1 MKELTKHW
9 SLDTITKTNILVSIY
24 FVGSRKSK
32 QVEQTHHHWKC
43 DRKILYCGD
52 KYKIRGCRMDGTRKF
67 FHAWW
72 QGAAIGRR
80 ECDRGVYPSLCVQF
94 LKLQQ
99 GVGSLSGLVFPW
111 RRSQLLKFLTFFGSG
126 RFFFFLLV
134 EHKRRVKKK
143 IMLITIDMII
153 IVANRK
159 NINCKRI
166 QTSCG
171 F

>member
-1 MKELTKHW
+1 MGEVKELTKHW
-9 SLDTITKTNILVSIY
+9 SLDTITRTNILVSIY

-67 FHAWW
+67 FYAWW

-80 ECDRGVYPSLCVQF
+80 ECDRGVYPSLCVVP
-94 LKLQQ
+94 KTAARCW
-99 GVGSLSGLVFPW
+99 LSVWFGFPMEKVSTPQVFDVLW
-111 RRSQLLKFLTFFGSG
+111 IRQI
-126 RFFFFLLV
+126 FFFLLV

-143 IMLITIDMII
+143 NHACNHRHD
-153 IVANRK
+153 NHSGK
-159 NINCKRI
+159 
-166 QTSCG
+166 
-171 F
+171 